1 MMVSQLN
8 SSSFVFHGFLLGGG
22 GGGGGEHGKRTCE
35 EKVVETASVQDNE
48 LQPSKLS
55 ISYLEDLTVHWIVKI
70 KHVYER
76 CRVC

>member
-22 GGGGGEHGKRTCE
+22 GGGERGKRTCE
-35 EKVVETASVQDNE
+35 GKVVETASVQENE

-55 ISYLEDLTVHWIVKI
+55 ISYLEDLTVH
-70 KHVYER
+70 
-76 CRVC
+76 